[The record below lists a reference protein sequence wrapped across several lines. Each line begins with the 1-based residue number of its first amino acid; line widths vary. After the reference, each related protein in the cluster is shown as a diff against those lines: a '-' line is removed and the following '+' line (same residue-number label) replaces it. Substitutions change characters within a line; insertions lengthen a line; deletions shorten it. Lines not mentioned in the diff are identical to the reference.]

1 MTNSISFNLQDTY
14 EIGGLEEIVMYGK
27 FYVTFRDMK
36 GITYTSNIISELK
49 SVPDS
54 KGLVEFNIDDLVY
67 SKEYQRYHE
76 LWYSNVYLSEGI
88 KEPETNFFIL
98 GKLYNSST
106 QNFATKVFEI
116 SLNNIDDSP
125 EDISRKGI
133 LGEMEYKNN
142 LVLTSIENDLDISKM
157 KETYKKVERDYLAAK
172 EEYTTNLKNVSIDT
186 SEIFERVAVHE
197 PTAWLYVI
205 TRLLELNEG
214 TIAPALRFTKNGG
227 MDVEHKKLTMI
238 QKTIENLLNMYPE
251 IEIEDGE
258 GMPYS
263 NPKKRITDGEVKVEN
278 P

>member
-1 MTNSISFNLQDTY
+1 MTNSILFKLQDTY
-14 EIGGLEEIVMYGK
+14 EIGGLEDIVMYGK

-88 KEPETNFFIL
+88 KEPETNFFII

-133 LGEMEYKNN
+133 LGEMKYKNN
-142 LVLTSIENDLDISKM
+142 LVLTSIQNDLDISKM
-157 KETYKKVERDYLAAK
+157 KETFKKVERDYLAAK

-227 MDVEHKKLTMI
+227 MDVEHKRLTMI

>member
-67 SKEYQRYHE
+67 SKEYQRYNE

-88 KEPETNFFIL
+88 KEPETNFFIM

-125 EDISRKGI
+125 EDINRKGI
-133 LGEMEYKNN
+133 LGEMKYKNN
-142 LVLTSIENDLDISKM
+142 LVLTSIQNDLDISKM
-157 KETYKKVERDYLAAK
+157 KETFKKVERDYLAAK

-227 MDVEHKKLTMI
+227 MDVEYKRLTMI

-251 IEIEDGE
+251 IEIGDGE

-263 NPKKRITDGEVKVEN
+263 SPKKIIADGEVKVEN

>member
-1 MTNSISFNLQDTY
+1 
-14 EIGGLEEIVMYGK
+14 
-27 FYVTFRDMK
+27 
-36 GITYTSNIISELK
+36 
-49 SVPDS
+49 
-54 KGLVEFNIDDLVY
+54 
-67 SKEYQRYHE
+67 
-76 LWYSNVYLSEGI
+76 LWYSNVYLSQGI

-157 KETYKKVERDYLAAK
+157 KETFKKVERDYLAAK

-197 PTAWLYVI
+197 PRAWLYVI

-227 MDVEHKKLTMI
+227 MDVEYKRLTMI

-251 IEIEDGE
+251 IEIGDGE

-263 NPKKRITDGEVKVEN
+263 SPKKIITDGEVKVEN

>member
-133 LGEMEYKNN
+133 LGEMKYENN
-142 LVLTSIENDLDISKM
+142 LVLTSIQNDLDISKM

-172 EEYTTNLKNVSIDT
+172 EEYTTKNISTLKNQVKTTKELDGYVFTLNDETNNSYVLYSTNKKETRTSWNLFDDYTCYYNKKYFGFIVSLRHHD
-186 SEIFERVAVHE
+186 
-197 PTAWLYVI
+197 
-205 TRLLELNEG
+205 RLVSMGAIEL
-214 TIAPALRFTKNGG
+214 I
-227 MDVEHKKLTMI
+227 
-238 QKTIENLLNMYPE
+238 
-251 IEIEDGE
+251 
-258 GMPYS
+258 
-263 NPKKRITDGEVKVEN
+263 
-278 P
+278 

>member
-88 KEPETNFFIL
+88 KEPETNFFII

-133 LGEMEYKNN
+133 LGEMKYKNN
-142 LVLTSIENDLDISKM
+142 LVLTSIQNDLDISKM
-157 KETYKKVERDYLAAK
+157 KETFKKVERDYLAAK

-227 MDVEHKKLTMI
+227 MDVEHKRLTMI

-263 NPKKRITDGEVKVEN
+263 KPKKIITDGEVKVEN

>member
-1 MTNSISFNLQDTY
+1 
-14 EIGGLEEIVMYGK
+14 
-27 FYVTFRDMK
+27 
-36 GITYTSNIISELK
+36 
-49 SVPDS
+49 
-54 KGLVEFNIDDLVY
+54 VEFNIDDLVY

-133 LGEMEYKNN
+133 LGEMKYENN
-142 LVLTSIENDLDISKM
+142 LVLTSIQNDLDISKM

-263 NPKKRITDGEVKVEN
+263 NPKKIITDGEVKVEN

>member
-157 KETYKKVERDYLAAK
+157 KETFKKVERDYLAAK

>member
-116 SLNNIDDSP
+116 SLNN
-125 EDISRKGI
+125 
-133 LGEMEYKNN
+133 
-142 LVLTSIENDLDISKM
+142 
-157 KETYKKVERDYLAAK
+157 
-172 EEYTTNLKNVSIDT
+172 
-186 SEIFERVAVHE
+186 
-197 PTAWLYVI
+197 
-205 TRLLELNEG
+205 
-214 TIAPALRFTKNGG
+214 
-227 MDVEHKKLTMI
+227 
-238 QKTIENLLNMYPE
+238 
-251 IEIEDGE
+251 
-258 GMPYS
+258 
-263 NPKKRITDGEVKVEN
+263 
-278 P
+278 